1 MKNFLLQKEQTG
13 IVMIDPQE
21 KLMAVM
27 GQRDAA
33 INNMVKLL
41 HLARRYELPVLL
53 TEQMPKNIGRTME
66 QVKSL
71 VPDLK
76 PIEKVEF
83 DCCTVSEF
91 NQKLESLSLK
101 TIILSGIESHVCV
114 FQTCL
119 SLLERDY
126 RVFVPRD
133 AVDSRT
139 MQNHQTGLELMRQAG
154 AFITSTETV
163 IFQFLKKAGTD
174 DFRAM
179 LKVIK

>member
-1 MKNFLLQKEQTG
+1 MKNLLLQKEQTG
-13 IVMIDPQE
+13 IVMIDAQE
-21 KLMAVM
+21 KLMSVM
-27 GQRDAA
+27 GQRDATL
-33 INNMVKLL
+33 NNMVKLI
-41 HLARRYELPVLL
+41 HLAKWFELPVLL
-53 TEQMPKNIGRTME
+53 TEQMPQNIGKTLDE
-66 QVKSL
+66 VKSL
-71 VPDLK
+71 LPDLK

-91 NQKLESLSLK
+91 SQKLESLGLK

-119 SLLERDY
+119 SLLERGY

-139 MQNHQTGLELMRQAG
+139 MENHQTGLELMREAG
-154 AFITSTETV
+154 AVITSTETV
-163 IFQFLKKAGTD
+163 IFQLLKKAGTD

>member
-1 MKNFLLQKEQTG
+1 
-13 IVMIDPQE
+13 MIDAQE
-21 KLMAVM
+21 KLMSVM
-27 GQRDAA
+27 GQRDATL
-33 INNMVKLL
+33 NNMVKLI
-41 HLARRYELPVLL
+41 HLAKWFELPVLL
-53 TEQMPKNIGRTME
+53 TEQMPQNIGKTLDE
-66 QVKSL
+66 VKSL
-71 VPDLK
+71 LPDLK

-91 NQKLESLSLK
+91 SQKLESLGLK

-119 SLLERDY
+119 SLLERGY

-139 MQNHQTGLELMRQAG
+139 MENHQTGLELMREAG
-154 AFITSTETV
+154 AVITSTETV
-163 IFQFLKKAGTD
+163 IFQLLKKAGTD